1 MSLMTGSRARRAQ
14 PGGVVVVVG
23 PDGAGKTT
31 LRHALANSSYGLDL
45 KTERRPGPLPKLDRG
60 IVTEPHR
67 HPPRST
73 LASSAKLVYYF
84 TDAWLVW
91 LFRVRPQVREG
102 TWVVK
107 ERGWW
112 DMIVDPRRYRLRTS
126 PGLVRALG
134 RLLPRPDLLVILE
147 APPDLIRSRKTELPA
162 EEIQRQMQ
170 IWREAVSAGQR
181 QRRLYLDASLPVDE
195 LVRLTSEEVRRMG
208 GAPGG
213 WTGLPSRSDPRWTLP
228 RGPRTLA
235 AKALR
240 IYQPVTLKGLA
251 GWSAARVVASVGG
264 FRLLPGSD
272 VEPSVVASALEPRL
286 GPLRIVALA
295 KTNHPGRF
303 VALLADDHGRCRTV
317 AKFATDEAGRA
328 VLRREGE
335 AIEALGA
342 LLPPPLFPPRIQ
354 ERGEGH
360 LILDAVE
367 WQPRLLSW
375 RLPEEVANALGRF
388 FAAGVQESSGGER
401 SPLGPAHGDF
411 APWNLFRTRDGW
423 TLLDWEEARQ
433 EAPPFFD
440 LFHYLVQ
447 AHALLRHPTRRQL
460 LAGIE
465 GTGRVGRAIHAYASG
480 AGLRSDEAMEF
491 FRIYLEESSRL
502 IQQGT
507 PAASRGVQVRL
518 SLLDEVKRRRGGP

>member
-1 MSLMTGSRARRAQ
+1 
-14 PGGVVVVVG
+14 
-23 PDGAGKTT
+23 
-31 LRHALANSSYGLDL
+31 
-45 KTERRPGPLPKLDRG
+45 
-60 IVTEPHR
+60 
-67 HPPRST
+67 
-73 LASSAKLVYYF
+73 LASSAKLALYF

-91 LFRVRPQVREG
+91 LFRVRPQVRDG
-102 TWVVK
+102 TWLVK
-107 ERGWW
+107 ERGWC

-134 RLLPRPDLLVILE
+134 RLLPSPDLLVILE
-147 APPDLIRSRKTELPA
+147 APPDLIRSRKTELPG
-162 EEIQRQMQ
+162 EEIERQMQ
-170 IWREAVSAGQR
+170 VWRETVSPS

-195 LVRLTSEEVRRMG
+195 LVRLTSEEVRRMR
-208 GAPGG
+208 GAPDG
-213 WTGLPSRSDPRWTLP
+213 WTGLPTRRDPRWILA

-251 GWSAARVVASVGG
+251 GWSAARVVASLGG

-295 KTNHPGRF
+295 KANHPGRF
-303 VALLADDHGRCRTV
+303 VALLANDRGTRQAV

-342 LLPPPLFPPRIQ
+342 LLPPPLFPPRVQ
-354 ERGEGH
+354 DRGEGY

-367 WQPRLLSW
+367 WQPRPLPW
-375 RLPEEVANALGRF
+375 RLPEEVADALGRF
-388 FAAGVQESSGGER
+388 FAAGVQKASGAEGA
-401 SPLGPAHGDF
+401 PLGPAHGDF
-411 APWNLFRTRDGW
+411 APWNLFRTRSGR

-433 EAPPFFD
+433 GAPPFFD

-447 AHALLRHPTRRQL
+447 AHALLRHPPTRQQL

-465 GTGRVGRAIHAYASG
+465 GRGWVGRAILAYASG
-480 AGLRSDEAMEF
+480 AEVRFVEAMKY
-491 FRIYLEESSRL
+491 FRAYLEESSRL
-502 IQQGT
+502 VQQGT
-507 PAASRGVQVRL
+507 PAAAKEFQVRR
-518 SLLDEVKRRRGGP
+518 SLLDELQRRWGRP